1 MQWLYGLDRIHRL
14 GASVARQNL
23 LSLAVDCGAAGFD
36 VAPMYGNGIAERELG
51 YFLLKSG
58 GRSRMI
64 VNTKF
69 GIPYLPY
76 GYLPSLIYKPCWL
89 FDQVSRRVLR
99 SRPRRRYTGKALMES
114 VEISLRRLHTDYIDT
129 LFIHEPLQTI
139 EDADELKAGFEHL
152 RQSGKVRN
160 FGVSGEN
167 PCIYAIADRLDLPL
181 VQAPLYL
188 LKRKRKTGQRA
199 SAYHLRQGLAKEAGA
214 RPSLSAYFSAAAAVE
229 ADTVLYQTT
238 NADHLRQFIGR

>member
-14 GASVARQNL
+14 GSPVSRQNL
-23 LSLAVDCGAAGFD
+23 LSLVVDCGAAGFD

-51 YFLLKSG
+51 HFFLQNG
-58 GRSRMI
+58 MRGRMI

-76 GYLPSLIYKPCWL
+76 GYLPSAIYKPCWL
-89 FDQVSRRVLR
+89 LDQVSRRVLR
-99 SRPRRRYTGKALMES
+99 RRPRRRYTGKALMES
-114 VEISLRRLHTDYIDT
+114 VETSLRRLHTDYVDT

-139 EDADELKAGFEHL
+139 EEADELKAGFESL

-188 LKRKRKTGQRA
+188 LKRQRKSGQRA
-199 SAYHLRQGLAKEAGA
+199 SAYHLRQDLAREAGTS
-214 RPSLSAYFSAAAAVE
+214 PGLTAYFSAAAAVG